1 MLPPETWSSSACLPP
16 WQALS
21 PYQYFELW
29 PFILHNCILHHDNT
43 APTQAGVA
51 LIALE
56 IRHYEAV
63 FANQIFSPV
72 KPHMSSR

>member
-1 MLPPETWSSSACLPP
+1 LPTATSPGSACLPP

-21 PYQYFELW
+21 HYQYFELW
-29 PFILHNCILHHDNT
+29 PFILHNRILHHHNS
-43 APTQAGVA
+43 APTQAGAA

-56 IRHYEAV
+56 IQHYEAV

-72 KPHMSSR
+72 KPHMRSL